1 MPIKRSPE
9 EGSRPPL
16 SRGSAC
22 HRCFARK
29 VRCSGQP
36 APESGLNA
44 CTSCLRTARFKG
56 HDLAH
61 ARCAFQG
68 EGLCS
73 EEGGPSMT
81 GEIYSNV
88 GPAPR
93 RKLTSRSSTNTSVSS
108 TRSAASAVSNATDY
122 SFDSVG
128 ASSLISPVSSTG
140 SLKSLG
146 DGIASASS
154 SPETLQLAPPS
165 TYQLPPALP
174 PYALPGGQQ
183 QHHQP
188 PYYAPQPST
197 SSLPPTSFPP
207 HAPFPG
213 TFRTASDPSCAKSLL
228 SRRTKAS
235 PMSIALPPQ
244 PSMIPSPTVSRANS
258 PVNPA
263 SAPLA
268 MPQTWGPPTHQQQ
281 HHQPQLQQQQQ
292 PQQQHRHQH
301 HQPQPLP
308 LQHHQ
313 PQHPH
318 QHAQQHAYS
327 SQYAQ
332 QDDLAGA
339 MQSVLTPST
348 LSKLPG
354 AQSSYDFP
362 LSSEAYASYGGAPT
376 PALGYGGAMHLGA
389 YATHGMSS
397 SALPPTPLRSLSVSE
412 LYPPASYA
420 HAPPPPTQAST
431 AGVEYDTHAPVAW
444 STSFHLPSP
453 GVTFTSSTPHWLAH
467 GGGAAASQYFQV

>member
-1 MPIKRSPE
+1 MSTLSPT
-9 EGSRPPL
+9 EGEP
-16 SRGSAC
+16 
-22 HRCFARK
+22 
-29 VRCSGQP
+29 
-36 APESGLNA
+36 
-44 CTSCLRTARFKG
+44 
-56 HDLAH
+56 
-61 ARCAFQG
+61 ARCAG
-68 EGLCS
+68 RLGL
-73 EEGGPSMT
+73 T
-81 GEIYSNV
+81 KRFLRA
-88 GPAPR
+88 APR

-122 SFDSVG
+122 SFDSAVG
-128 ASSLISPVSSTG
+128 AASLISPVSSTG
-140 SLKSLG
+140 SLKSMG
-146 DGIASASS
+146 DGVPSASS
-154 SPETLQLAPPS
+154 SPETLQLAPPA

-174 PYALPGGQQ
+174 PYALPNMAHHQQ
-183 QHHQP
+183 QQP
-188 PYYAPQPST
+188 PQPQPYYAPQPST
-197 SSLPPTSFPP
+197 STLPATSFPP

-268 MPQTWGPPTHQQQ
+268 VPHNWGPPAHQ
-281 HHQPQLQQQQQ
+281 HQQ
-292 PQQQHRHQH
+292 PQQQQQQQHRHLH

-313 PQHPH
+313 PQHSH
-318 QHAQQHAYS
+318 QHPQQHAYAT
-327 SQYAQ
+327 QYAQ

-354 AQSSYDFP
+354 AQSSSYDFP
-362 LSSEAYASYGGAPT
+362 LASEAYAAYGGAPT
-376 PALGYGGAMHLGA
+376 PALGYGGAMHLGGYGA
-389 YATHGMSS
+389 QAGLSS
-397 SALPPTPLRSLSVSE
+397 AALPPTPLRSLSVSE
-412 LYPPASYA
+412 LYPPSSYA
-420 HAPPPPTQAST
+420 QAPPPPPQAST
-431 AGVEYDTHAPVAW
+431 AGVEYDAHAPVAW

-467 GGGAAASQYFQV
+467 GGGAVASQYFQV

>member
-36 APESGLNA
+36 SPETGLNA

-128 ASSLISPVSSTG
+128 TSSLISPVSSTG
-140 SLKSLG
+140 SLKSMG
-146 DGIASASS
+146 DGAASTSS
-154 SPETLQLAPPS
+154 SPETLSLAPPG

-174 PYALPGGQQ
+174 PYAVPGIAPLQQ
-183 QHHQP
+183 QQQA
-188 PYYAPQPST
+188 YYPSQPST

-244 PSMIPSPTVSRANS
+244 PSMIPSPTVPRGNS

-268 MPQTWGPPTHQQQ
+268 VPQNWGPPTH
-281 HHQPQLQQQQQ
+281 HHQQQQ
-292 PQQQHRHQH
+292 QQQHRHQH

-318 QHAQQHAYS
+318 SHPHHSQQHTYP
-327 SQYAQ
+327 SQYAH

-354 AQSSYDFP
+354 AQSSSYDFP
-362 LSSEAYASYGGAPT
+362 LPSEAYAAYGGAPT

-389 YATHGMSS
+389 YGSHGMSS

-412 LYPPASYA
+412 LYPPSSYA
-420 HAPPPPTQAST
+420 QAPPPPPQAST
-431 AGVEYDTHAPVAW
+431 AGVEYDAHAPVAW

-467 GGGAAASQYFQV
+467 GGGVAAAQYFQV